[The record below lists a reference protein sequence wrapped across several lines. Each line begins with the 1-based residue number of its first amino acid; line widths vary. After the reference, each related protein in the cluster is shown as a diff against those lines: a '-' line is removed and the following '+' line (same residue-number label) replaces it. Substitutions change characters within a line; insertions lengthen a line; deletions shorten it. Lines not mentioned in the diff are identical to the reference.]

1 MKISE
6 LGLAGA
12 IAGTE
17 VFPIVQGGV
26 TKKVS
31 ITDALAGAGG
41 GVTEL
46 NGLTGALSITSTDN
60 SVTITPS
67 VDTIDLSVAG
77 GSGGVNPTSTYIPYN
92 NAGTFDDSFL
102 INDTVQ
108 NQLRTDVLKG
118 GFLLDFNTNVYYF
131 GDFRNILNGRNYL
144 SFEGDNRL
152 FNITLDGDV
161 VTQFAKDTN
170 DYVLGSIST
179 GNYMQLSGSGQYGNL
194 YVNSLAFLSYNQ
206 VNGAVGINN
215 GAIEAGIKND
225 GNFVFY
231 TALVADGTIDGIR
244 IDIPGNRYN
253 FGSLVGQFDMQ
264 VDAGNK
270 VIKMGDYIQQGNGT
284 YFELDE
290 QSANI
295 SFFAG
300 NIITIYGASSGIRM
314 ETNITKIGDND
325 FASNGTTFG
334 VDDNNRTLIGSNG
347 LLRSTSG
354 SASGQHLK
362 INIGGTDYVI
372 ELKNP

>member
-77 GSGGVNPTSTYIPYN
+77 GGGGVNPTSTYIPYN
-92 NAGTFDDSFL
+92 NAGTFADSIISYDNGLLITSLSGTNLGFYLDLGNSFYKFGGIDSSYASGAHIYIDDNVGL
-102 INDTVQ
+102 IKTIINDTDLGFYFDSTIGTYKYVI
-108 NQLRTDVLKG
+108 TD
-118 GFLLDFNTNVYYF
+118 NT
-131 GDFRNILNGRNYL
+131 
-144 SFEGDNRL
+144 
-152 FNITLDGDV
+152 
-161 VTQFAKDTN
+161 
-170 DYVLGSIST
+170 
-179 GNYMQLSGSGQYGNL
+179 
-194 YVNSLAFLSYNQ
+194 
-206 VNGAVGINN
+206 
-215 GAIEAGIKND
+215 IEAGIKND
-225 GNFVFY
+225 GNSVFY
-231 TALVADGTIDGIR
+231 TALVADGVTDGIR

-253 FGSLVGQFDMQ
+253 FGSLVGQFDVQ
-264 VDAGNK
+264 VDAVNK
-270 VIKMGDYIQQGNGT
+270 SIKLGDYIQQGNGT

-325 FASNGTTFG
+325 FANNGTTFG